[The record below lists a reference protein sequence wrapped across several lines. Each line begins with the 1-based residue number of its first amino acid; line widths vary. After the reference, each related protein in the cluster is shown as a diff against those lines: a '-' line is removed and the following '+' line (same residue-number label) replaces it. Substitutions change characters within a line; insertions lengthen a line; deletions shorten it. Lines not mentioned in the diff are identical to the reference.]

1 MKRFPIFVFLLVL
14 VAACSKDNTSA
25 STADTIPERNIPTG
39 TIPTPGWDVAPDYD
53 YTSSMTAVVEV
64 DLTTTWP
71 DITPVDWQV
80 DTADLLAAF
89 AGEDC
94 IGVTSPTQSE
104 KLFFLYISSPS
115 ESSADITLRYYSARL
130 RNVFLADAVLHFENG
145 GRMGSVAEPLTPAF
159 VEFKTE

>member
-14 VAACSKDNTSA
+14 VAACSKDNTS
-25 STADTIPERNIPTG
+25 STTDTVPQRNIPSG
-39 TIPTPGWDVAPDYD
+39 TIPIPGWDVAPDYD

-80 DTADLLAAF
+80 DTADRLGAF
-89 AGEDC
+89 AGDEC
-94 IGVTSPTQSE
+94 IGVTSLTQSE

-115 ESSADITLRYYSARL
+115 ESDDDITLRYYSARL
-130 RNVFLADAVLHFENG
+130 RNVFLADAILHFENG
-145 GRMGSVAEPLTPAF
+145 ARMGSVADPLTPAF

>member
-1 MKRFPIFVFLLVL
+1 MLGVALL
-14 VAACSKDNTSA
+14 AACSKDNTSA
-25 STADTIPERNIPTG
+25 STADTIPQRNIPSG
-39 TIPTPGWDVAPDYD
+39 TIPIPGWDVAPDYD
-53 YTSSMTAVVEV
+53 YTSSMTAVVDV
-64 DLTTTWP
+64 DLTSTYP

-104 KLFFLYISSPS
+104 NLFFLYISSPS

-145 GRMGSVAEPLTPAF
+145 ARMGSVADPLTPAF